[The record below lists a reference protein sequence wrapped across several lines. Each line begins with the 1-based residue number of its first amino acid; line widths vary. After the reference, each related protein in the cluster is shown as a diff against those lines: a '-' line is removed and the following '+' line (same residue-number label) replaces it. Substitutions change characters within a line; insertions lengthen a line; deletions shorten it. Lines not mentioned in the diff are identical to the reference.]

1 MKYKAVARIANYDFR
16 NGHLDLV
23 FDDTA
28 VKVCV
33 LDVIRTCQKK
43 HGNYVKIEIQPPY
56 KQRTTGK
63 NSQNSKFYALVQD
76 ICNETGNDI
85 EDVKDYLKEK
95 AVRRGYPV
103 KENPLT
109 HKMKPCSSTKVN
121 TVEMSYLI
129 EEALQMCAE
138 LGIVTENF

>member
-1 MKYKAVARIANYDFR
+1 MKYKAIGRINSYN
-16 NGHLDLV
+16 NGHLYLV
-23 FDDTA
+23 FFDSA
-28 VKVCV
+28 VKACV
-33 LDVIRTCQKK
+33 NGIVKTCQEK
-43 HGNYVKIEIQPPY
+43 HGGYVKIEIQPPY

-85 EDVKDYLKEK
+85 DDVKDYLKEK

-109 HKMKPCSSTKVN
+109 HKIKPYSTTKVN

-129 EEALQMCAE
+129 EEALQLCAE
-138 LGIVTENF
+138 LGIVTEDF

>member
-1 MKYKAVARIANYDFR
+1 MKYKTIGRITNYR
-16 NGHLDLV
+16 NGSLELCFTDY
-23 FDDTA
+23 A

-33 LDVIRTCQKK
+33 ENVLKVCQEK
-43 HGNYVKIEIQPPY
+43 HGGYVKIEIQPPY

-103 KENPLT
+103 RVNPLNKRT
-109 HKMKPCSSTKVN
+109 KPVSTTEVN

-129 EEALQMCAE
+129 EEALQLAAE
-138 LGIVTENF
+138 LGIVTE